1 MLESPGNLKKMFLLM
16 WNSCNIKSA
25 ILSEQFGGIL
35 HIHNVVQPPSLSSPD
50 TGTFPSHHSKTTYPV
65 SSFSPF
71 FLSPKPR
78 ATTNLNLS
86 LWIDTFWI
94 FPMRGIV
101 WHQTFHVWLPS
112 LSVVCVRFVHVV
124 TCISKYFLLTEGWV
138 MVRCM
143 SVSVYLFIHHWTF
156 GLTFGMFM
164 YLLE

>member
-1 MLESPGNLKKMFLLM
+1 MFLKKKKKK
-16 WNSCNIKSA
+16 KSFSA
-25 ILSEQFGGIL
+25 VLHHCHLPGVSFVALSE
-35 HIHNVVQPPSLSSPD
+35 SSQ
-50 TGTFPSHHSKTTYPV
+50 TGTFPSHHSKTTYPL

-71 FLSPKPR
+71 FLSLQPR

-94 FPMRGIV
+94 FPMHGIV

-124 TCISKYFLLTEGWV
+124 TCISKYFILTEGWV

-143 SVSVYLFIHHWTF
+143 YVSVYLFIHQWTF
-156 GLTFGMFM
+156 RLTFGMFM